1 MLRQTCVIRGWRAQ
15 SELWR
20 ARPMLTGRARYEK
33 SLGVREVT
41 LRLTKET
48 RYRTELRSF
57 KNKALIRKNIDA
69 AAVEHGT
76 GWAHIKNDLARQNI
90 ALLPTAQRMLA
101 QYEPLAFKSLLELCS
116 SAIPPPPSTV
126 EENPVIPPG
135 VYNVA
140 ANASLEQKGTMPT
153 AVAEEELKAMVER
166 MLIKPSPAL
175 KAVCPKGDGSDVDRW
190 MDAWKDF
197 EKVDESKRIV
207 ASGL

>member
-1 MLRQTCVIRGWRAQ
+1 MLRQTSANHGWRAQ

-20 ARPMLTGRARYEK
+20 ARPMLQGRARYEK

-48 RYRTELRSF
+48 RFRTELRSF
-57 KNKALIRKNIDA
+57 KNKTLIRKNIDA

-76 GWAHIKNDLARQNI
+76 GWVHIKNDLARQNI
-90 ALLPTAQRMLA
+90 ALLPTAQRILA

-116 SAIPPPPSTV
+116 SAIPPPPSAV
-126 EENPVIPPG
+126 EENPVIPSS

-140 ANASLEQKGTMPT
+140 ASASLEQKATMPT
-153 AVAEEELKAMVER
+153 VAAGEELKAMVER
-166 MLIKPSPAL
+166 MLTKPSPAL
-175 KAVCPKGDGSDVDRW
+175 KAVCPRGDGADVERW

-197 EKVDESKRIV
+197 EKVDISKRIV
-207 ASGL
+207 ASN